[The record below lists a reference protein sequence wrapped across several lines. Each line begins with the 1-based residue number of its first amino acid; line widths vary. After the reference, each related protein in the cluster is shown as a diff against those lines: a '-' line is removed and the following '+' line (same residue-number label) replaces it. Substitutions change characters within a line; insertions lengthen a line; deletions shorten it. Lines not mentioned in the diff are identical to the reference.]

1 MSRKDDMKA
10 LIIGAGGFVGGYL
23 ISELCQR
30 GWEVCATKLPHEKI
44 HIFSGSAVSYST
56 ADLDILDENAV
67 RGLIADC
74 RPDVIFHLAA
84 QSSVAL
90 SWKKPALTADI
101 NIKGCID
108 LLEAV
113 RGSGLSPRIL
123 FIGSSEEYGYA
134 ANRPEPVRETV
145 RPEPANIYAITKLA
159 QNMIGE
165 LYCKA
170 YGMDIISVR
179 AFNHIG
185 PGQLPQFVVADFC
198 KQAAEIA
205 MGKRK
210 PVIYVGN
217 LAAKRD
223 FTDVRDIVRAYAGLA
238 EKGKSG
244 ETYNVGSGH
253 AVSIQSILD
262 EIIRLSGAEIRVE
275 TDKERFRPVDV
286 PFIEADVSKL
296 KNDTGWERKISLEN
310 SLRDILAYFRSV

>member
-1 MSRKDDMKA
+1 MKA
-10 LIIGAGGFVGGYL
+10 LVIGAGGFVGGYL
-23 ISELCQR
+23 ISELCSR

-44 HIFSGSAVSYST
+44 NIYGENAVSYST

-67 RGLIADC
+67 AELLAGFKPDC
-74 RPDVIFHLAA
+74 IFHLAA

-113 RGSGLSPRIL
+113 RSTGISPRIL

-134 ANRPEPVRETV
+134 ANRPEPVSETV
-145 RPEPANIYAITKLA
+145 KPEPANIYAITKLA

-185 PGQLPQFVVADFC
+185 PGQLPQFAVADFC
-198 KQAAEIA
+198 KQAAEIKA
-205 MGKRK
+205 GKRE
-210 PVIYVGN
+210 PVIHVGN

-223 FTDVRDIVRAYAGLA
+223 FTDVRDIVRAYAELA
-238 EKGKSG
+238 VKGRSG

-253 AVSIQSILD
+253 AVSIQSVLD
-262 EIIRLSGAEIRVE
+262 KIIELSGMEIQVE
-275 TDKERFRPVDV
+275 VDKERFRPVDV
-286 PFIEADVSKL
+286 PFVEADVTKL
-296 KNDTGWERKISLEN
+296 KNDTGWERNIPQEE
-310 SLRDILAYFRSV
+310 SLRDIIEFFAGQQS

>member
-1 MSRKDDMKA
+1 MKA
-10 LIIGAGGFVGGYL
+10 LVIGAGGFVGGYL
-23 ISELCQR
+23 ISELCSR
-30 GWEVCATKLPHEKI
+30 DWEVCATKLPHEKI
-44 HIFSGSAVSYST
+44 NIYGGNAVSYST

-67 RGLIADC
+67 AELLADFK
-74 RPDVIFHLAA
+74 PDCIFHLAA

-113 RGSGLSPRIL
+113 RSTGISPRIL

-134 ANRPEPVRETV
+134 ANRPEPVSETV
-145 RPEPANIYAITKLA
+145 KPEPANIYAITKLA

-185 PGQLPQFVVADFC
+185 PGQLPQFAVADFC
-198 KQAAEIA
+198 KQAAEIKA
-205 MGKRK
+205 GKRE
-210 PVIYVGN
+210 PVIHVGN

-223 FTDVRDIVRAYAGLA
+223 FTDVRDIVRAYAELA
-238 EKGKSG
+238 VKGRSG

-253 AVSIQSILD
+253 AVSIQSVLD
-262 EIIRLSGAEIRVE
+262 KIIELSGMEIQVE
-275 TDKERFRPVDV
+275 VDKERFRPVDV
-286 PFIEADVSKL
+286 PFVEADVTKL
-296 KNDTGWERKISLEN
+296 KNDTGWERNIPQEE
-310 SLRDILAYFRSV
+310 SLRDIIEFFAGQQS